1 MFESLSTRLQD
12 VFKTLRGETRLT
24 PETVE
29 AALREIR
36 LALLEADV
44 NFKVVKAFVDRV
56 RDRAMGQD
64 VLRSLSPSQQVVK
77 IVRDE
82 MLALFGDSRGRPA
95 SRRPSGRASSCCSG
109 CRAPARRRRPASWR
123 KWLTKQGTHPLLV
136 STDVKRPA
144 AIQQLNV
151 VGQKAGGAGARPG
164 GTDGSGRAR
173 EGRAGRGR
181 RTSGFDVVIVDTAGR
196 LHIDDELMT
205 ELVAIKDAT
214 EPSDL
219 LYVADAMTGQD
230 AIKSAGEFNRRVGV
244 TGVVLTK
251 LDGDARGGAALSV
264 VSVVGVPIAFVG
276 SGERLE
282 DLEPFHPDRVVSRV
296 LGMGDVLSLI
306 ERAEAGD
313 RPRRSR
319 AARGE
324 APGERVHARGFPRSA
339 EDDPEDGAARADPRD
354 AARDGQHQGAG
365 GATSRTRSRS
375 ARVEAII
382 SSMTPD
388 ERRKQHIINGSRR
401 KRIARGSGTSV
412 EEVNRLLKQF
422 VQMQKMLK
430 SLGGMAGSGGRRR
443 QGCPAPGDADAAE
456 QRLERSER
464 RRRYWLRRRRHA
476 VCGLGTQAR
485 SEPAATGTEP
495 RGHTV
500 RRVRWSSFVCGGPDP
515 RSARSSAS
523 SSPTRARRATA
534 ASSRSSGT
542 TTRAPSRRS

>member
-1 MFESLSTRLQD
+1 MFDSLSTRLQA
-12 VFKTLRGETRLT
+12 VFKTLRGEGRLT
-24 PETVE
+24 DQNIE

-44 NFKVVKAFVDRV
+44 NFKVVKAFIDRV

-64 VLRSLSPSQQVVK
+64 VLGSLSPSQQVVR

-82 MLALFGDSRGRPA
+82 MVALFGDAAGGLQPTSKRPRVVLLLGLQGA
-95 SRRPSGRASSCCSG
+95 GKTTTAG
-109 CRAPARRRRPASWR
+109 KLAM
-123 KWLTKQGTHPLLV
+123 WLAKQGRHPMLV

-151 VGQKAGGAGARPG
+151 VGEKAGVRVYDPAGELDSVTRASGALK
-164 GTDGSGRAR
+164 
-173 EGRAGRGR
+173 EAGNL
-181 RTSGFDVVIVDTAGR
+181 GFDVVIVDSAGR

-205 ELVAIKDAT
+205 ELVAIRDAT
-214 EPSDL
+214 DPSDR

-230 AIKSAGEFNRRVGV
+230 AIKSAGEFNRRIGV

-282 DLEPFHPDRVVSRV
+282 DLEPFHPERVVSRV

-306 ERAEAGD
+306 ERAEASID
-313 RPRRSR
+313 RSDAERLEEKIRTNEFTLEDFRDQLKTIRKMGPLEQIM
-319 AARGE
+319 GMI
-324 APGERVHARGFPRSA
+324 PGMGNLKGLTENKPDER
-339 EDDPEDGAARADPRD
+339 
-354 AARDGQHQGAG
+354 QM
-365 GATSRTRSRS
+365 

-382 SSMTPD
+382 GSMTPE

-401 KRIARGSGTSV
+401 KRIAKGAGTTV

-430 SLGGMAGSGGRRR
+430 SFGGMRGLAGGGK
-443 QGCPAPGDADAAE
+443 
-456 QRLERSER
+456 
-464 RRRYWLRRRRHA
+464 
-476 VCGLGTQAR
+476 QAR
-485 SEPAATGTEP
+485 
-495 RGHTV
+495 
-500 RRVRWSSFVCGGPDP
+500 
-515 RSARSSAS
+515 RSATQMLRN
-523 SSPTRARRATA
+523 R
-534 ASSRSSGT
+534 G
-542 TTRAPSRRS
+542 